1 MHCKLRHNGFI
12 VDSETV
18 RHVLKALDPEGVKQ
32 RKAHRLRR
40 RIYRCAGPNYMWH
53 IDGYDKLKPF
63 GFAIH
68 GGIDGYSRK
77 ILWLDVAES
86 NNDPCIVAHYFVKY
100 INENMVVPR
109 VIRAD
114 RGSENVVIGGIQR
127 FLRHDH
133 TDSQSGEQSFRFG
146 PSTSN
151 QRIESWWSQ
160 LRRSKSNW
168 WMNFFKDMR
177 DNSIFDS
184 GVRYHRECIRFCF
197 IGLLQN
203 DLDEMKILWNNH
215 RIRYTRNAECPAGRP
230 NVIYFAPERFGGRNG
245 AMAIDQSQLN
255 IAKPYCKK
263 SSIFGCSEEFLQ
275 LVSIIMSENNLSM
288 PGNPDEARSLFEFL
302 VQQIEL
308 L

>member
-1 MHCKLRHNGFI
+1 
-12 VDSETV
+12 
-18 RHVLKALDPEGVKQ
+18 
-32 RKAHRLRR
+32 
-40 RIYRCAGPNYMWH
+40 
-53 IDGYDKLKPF
+53 
-63 GFAIH
+63 
-68 GGIDGYSRK
+68 
-77 ILWLDVAES
+77 
-86 NNDPCIVAHYFVKY
+86 
-100 INENMVVPR
+100 
-109 VIRAD
+109 
-114 RGSENVVIGGIQR
+114 
-127 FLRHDH
+127 
-133 TDSQSGEQSFRFG
+133 
-146 PSTSN
+146 
-151 QRIESWWSQ
+151 
-160 LRRSKSNW
+160 
-168 WMNFFKDMR
+168 MNFFKDMR

-255 IAKPYCKK
+255 IAKPHCKK

-275 LVSIIMSENNLSM
+275 LVSITMSENNLSM